1 MDTMPVAYVEKM
13 IIEFTDGRIWEINV
27 KQQLE
32 NTDPDNV
39 AKKLL
44 NSLTEY
50 KDTIKNLD
58 FKKTINENGVP
69 ITNCFFK
76 DTPENILATMVED
89 APKDFKEPLYL
100 QKSVSVSVPNND
112 QGSRILISIWVSTN
126 ESNDKMSEIIQ
137 LYFDWRFKDLKSKK
151 TSMSFDENGI
161 LILNFN

>member
-1 MDTMPVAYVEKM
+1 MHRHYFKPPKHLVDEWPEVFKDLYMDTMPVAYVEKM

-58 FKKTINENGVP
+58 FKIDVG
-69 ITNCFFK
+69 
-76 DTPENILATMVED
+76 L
-89 APKDFKEPLYL
+89 
-100 QKSVSVSVPNND
+100 
-112 QGSRILISIWVSTN
+112 
-126 ESNDKMSEIIQ
+126 
-137 LYFDWRFKDLKSKK
+137 LKADIAKK
-151 TSMSFDENGI
+151 TKKI
-161 LILNFN
+161 L

>member
-32 NTDPDNV
+32 SSDPDNV

-58 FKKTINENGVP
+58 FKIDVG
-69 ITNCFFK
+69 
-76 DTPENILATMVED
+76 L
-89 APKDFKEPLYL
+89 
-100 QKSVSVSVPNND
+100 
-112 QGSRILISIWVSTN
+112 
-126 ESNDKMSEIIQ
+126 
-137 LYFDWRFKDLKSKK
+137 LKADIEKK
-151 TSMSFDENGI
+151 TKKI
-161 LILNFN
+161 L